1 MTLPPQH
8 YGARLRLGGGTKGMV
23 LWVHLLR
30 AAAALAVMVAH
41 ANQSAIEIGIGD
53 YVPDFPI
60 GAAGVDLFF
69 VISGFVMVVASAD
82 LFGQRGAPPYFFLR
96 RLARIVPLY
105 WLITGIFVFILF
117 AGRHHSS
124 SWLSAS
130 EVVTSLL
137 FIPHS
142 LPNGAVVPVYG
153 LGWTLNYEMMFYV
166 AFSAVLFLRP
176 RVAIPM
182 LSVAML
188 WLAYIVPRY
197 SFGLPVSFWANP
209 IIVEFVFGMII
220 GLARLEG
227 YRMPNWLA
235 VGLVLAALCWFAAS
249 AATFW
254 LAFSREFCWGLPAA
268 AMIAGAG
275 LCRTDML
282 SRNWLARSLILVG
295 DASYALYL
303 VHPLAALAPYKAF
316 GWLVPPASLPYLYAA
331 ALYASSIAAAILIHL
346 MVERPTTRFLQRRV
360 LTGLAP
366 RHAAARF
373 PDTINTE
380 PTPDPRPVRV

>member
-1 MTLPPQH
+1 V
-8 YGARLRLGGGTKGMV
+8 V

-30 AAAALAVMVAH
+30 AVAALAVMIAH
-41 ANQSAIEIGIGD
+41 AHQSALVIGIGD

-69 VISGFVMVVASAD
+69 VISGFVMVVASAE
-82 LFGQRGAPPYFFLR
+82 LFGERGAPPYFFLR

-105 WLITGIFVFILF
+105 WLLTGTFVLILF

-124 SWLSAS
+124 TYLSAS
-130 EVVTSLL
+130 EILTSLF

-142 LPNGAVVPVYG
+142 LPNGAVSPVYG

-166 AFSAVLFLRP
+166 LFSAALFMRARLA
-176 RVAIPM
+176 VSL
-182 LSVAML
+182 LSIAML
-188 WLAYIVPRY
+188 YLAYVLPRY
-197 SFGLPVSFWANP
+197 SFGVPVSFWANP

-227 YRMPNWLA
+227 FRMPVWLA
-235 VGLVLAALCWFAAS
+235 RTFVAMAFGWFALS

-254 LAFSREFCWGLPAA
+254 LGFAREFFWGLAAA
-268 AMIAGAG
+268 AMVAGAG
-275 LCRTDML
+275 LCRTDMR
-282 SRNWLARSLILVG
+282 SRNGIARSLILVG

-316 GWLVPPASLPYLYAA
+316 GWLVPPTSVPYLYAA
-331 ALYASSIAAAILIHL
+331 MLYASSLVAAIIIHL
-346 MVERPTTRFLQRRV
+346 VIELPTTQFLQQQV
-360 LTGLAP
+360 LARLAP
-366 RHAAARF
+366 SKAVRRASTSLDAESMIRSPPAR
-373 PDTINTE
+373 I
-380 PTPDPRPVRV
+380 

>member
-1 MTLPPQH
+1 
-8 YGARLRLGGGTKGMV
+8 MV

-30 AAAALAVMVAH
+30 AAAALAVMIAH
-41 ANQSAIEIGIGD
+41 AHQSALLMGIGD
-53 YVPDFPI
+53 YVPDFPM

-105 WLITGIFVFILF
+105 WLLTGIFVFILF
-117 AGRHHSS
+117 AGRHNSS
-124 SWLSAS
+124 SWLSVS

-142 LPNGAVVPVYG
+142 LPNGAVAPVYG

-166 AFSAVLFLRP
+166 VFSAVLFLRP
-176 RVAIPM
+176 RVAVPM
-182 LSVAML
+182 LSLGML

-197 SFGLPVSFWANP
+197 GFGVPISFWANP

-227 YRMPNWLA
+227 FRMPSWLA
-235 VGLVLAALCWFAAS
+235 ISSVVAALCWFAAS
-249 AATFW
+249 AATFG
-254 LAFSREFCWGLPAA
+254 LAFNREFCWGLPAA
-268 AMIAGAG
+268 AMIAGGG

-282 SRNWLARSLILVG
+282 SRNRLARSLILIG

-316 GWLVPPASLPYLYAA
+316 GWLVPPVSVPYLYAA
-331 ALYASSIAAAILIHL
+331 ALYASSIAAAIVIHF
-346 MVERPTTRFLQRRV
+346 MFERPTTRFLQRRV

>member
-1 MTLPPQH
+1 M
-8 YGARLRLGGGTKGMV
+8 KEMV

-30 AAAALAVMVAH
+30 AAAALAVMIAH
-41 ANQSAIEIGIGD
+41 AHQSALEMGIGD

-60 GAAGVDLFF
+60 GAVGVDLFF
-69 VISGFVMVVASAD
+69 VISGFVMVVASED
-82 LFGQRGAPPYFFLR
+82 LFGLRGAPPYFFLR

-117 AGRHHSS
+117 AGGYHSS
-124 SWLSAS
+124 SWLSVS
-130 EVVTSLL
+130 DVVTSLL

-176 RVAIPM
+176 RIAIPV

-188 WLAYIVPRY
+188 WLAYIVPRF
-197 SFGLPVSFWANP
+197 SFGVPISFWASP
-209 IIVEFVFGMII
+209 IIMEFVFGMII

-235 VGLVLAALCWFAAS
+235 VGLVAAALCWLTAS

-254 LAFSREFCWGLPAA
+254 LAFNREWCWGLPAA
-268 AMIAGAG
+268 FMIAGAG

-282 SRNWLARSLILVG
+282 SRNWIARSLILVG

-303 VHPLAALAPYKAF
+303 VHLMAALAPYKAL
-316 GWLVPPASLPYLYAA
+316 GWLVPPSSVPFLYVA
-331 ALYASSIAAAILIHL
+331 ALFASSIASAIVIHL
-346 MVERPTTRFLQRRV
+346 LVERPTTRFLQRRV
-360 LTGLAP
+360 LAGLTP
-366 RHAAARF
+366 RHAAKPERLTAAACGRDQGGLDVEASARAG
-373 PDTINTE
+373 
-380 PTPDPRPVRV
+380 

>member
-1 MTLPPQH
+1 M
-8 YGARLRLGGGTKGMV
+8 KKMV

-30 AAAALAVMVAH
+30 AAAALAVMIAH
-41 ANQSAIEIGIGD
+41 AHQSALLIGIGD
-53 YVPDFPI
+53 YVPDFPM

-166 AFSAVLFLRP
+166 VFSAVLFLRP
-176 RVAIPM
+176 RIAIPM
-182 LSVAML
+182 LSLAML

-197 SFGLPVSFWANP
+197 SLWRADQLLGKSD
-209 IIVEFVFGMII
+209 
-220 GLARLEG
+220 
-227 YRMPNWLA
+227 YRGICLWHDHRA
-235 VGLVLAALCWFAAS
+235 CEA
-249 AATFW
+249 
-254 LAFSREFCWGLPAA
+254 
-268 AMIAGAG
+268 
-275 LCRTDML
+275 
-282 SRNWLARSLILVG
+282 
-295 DASYALYL
+295 
-303 VHPLAALAPYKAF
+303 
-316 GWLVPPASLPYLYAA
+316 
-331 ALYASSIAAAILIHL
+331 
-346 MVERPTTRFLQRRV
+346 
-360 LTGLAP
+360 
-366 RHAAARF
+366 
-373 PDTINTE
+373 
-380 PTPDPRPVRV
+380 

>member
-1 MTLPPQH
+1 
-8 YGARLRLGGGTKGMV
+8 MV

-30 AAAALAVMVAH
+30 AAAALAVMIAH
-41 ANQSAIEIGIGD
+41 AHQFALLIGIGD

-82 LFGQRGAPPYFFLR
+82 LFGRRGAPPYFFLR

-105 WLITGIFVFILF
+105 WLLTGIFVFILF
-117 AGRHHSS
+117 AGGHHSS

-142 LPNGAVVPVYG
+142 LPSGVVVPVYG

-166 AFSAVLFLRP
+166 TFSAVLFSRP
-176 RVAIPM
+176 RIAIPM
-182 LSVAML
+182 LSLAML

-197 SFGLPVSFWANP
+197 SFGVPISFWASP

-235 VGLVLAALCWFAAS
+235 LGLVVAALCWFAAS
-249 AATFW
+249 ATTFW
-254 LAFSREFCWGLPAA
+254 LAFNREFCWGLPAA
-268 AMIAGAG
+268 AMVAGGG

-303 VHPLAALAPYKAF
+303 VHPFAALAPYKAF
-316 GWLVPPASLPYLYAA
+316 GWLLLPSSVPYLYAA
-331 ALYASSIAAAILIHL
+331 ALYASSIASAVVLHL
-346 MVERPTTRFLQRRV
+346 TVERPTTRFLQRRV
-360 LTGLAP
+360 LARLAP
-366 RHAAARF
+366 RQAAARF
-373 PDTINTE
+373 PGTINTLL
-380 PTPDPRPVRV
+380 PDIPSS